1 MAATVIEQEARINVP
16 LFVTQVQRR
25 HETEGDYDTAVD
37 MVVYSTSTT
46 TVRVETPYGLVIDLG
61 FTMIS
66 SSHSYLE
73 PDFDELEESG
83 ELRYLS
89 HRDEA
94 KDDTK
99 VYRQASIELP
109 AEVPLIT
116 RNQYAELVEKR
127 GEGVDLPFHL
137 EHYWQLEVEQPDYFL
152 EQDEAGVGLPDD
164 VIDAI
169 LESSG
174 TATRRPARR
183 PILVSMPVRLAAE
196 IREAEARLRVRRRS
210 NLERRIDN
218 KAEIA
223 LYELLGA

>member
-1 MAATVIEQEARINVP
+1 MIEQEACINVP
-16 LFVTQVQRR
+16 LFVTQVQRQ
-25 HETEGDYDTAVD
+25 HEKEGDYDTAVD
-37 MVVYSTSTT
+37 MVVYSISTT

-61 FTMIS
+61 HTTIS
-66 SSHSYLE
+66 SSHFYLE
-73 PDFDELEESG
+73 PDFDELEESS

-116 RNQYAELVEKR
+116 RNQYAELVEKMD
-127 GEGVDLPFHL
+127 EGIDLPFHL
-137 EHYWQLEVEQPDYFL
+137 EHYWQLEVEQPDYFM
-152 EQDEAGVGLPDD
+152 EQDEMLGLPDD
-164 VIDAI
+164 VFYAI

-174 TATRRPARR
+174 TVTQRPERR

-196 IREAEARLRVRRRS
+196 IRAAEARLRVRRRL

-218 KAEIA
+218 KVAVA
-223 LYELLGA
+223 LYELLGRA